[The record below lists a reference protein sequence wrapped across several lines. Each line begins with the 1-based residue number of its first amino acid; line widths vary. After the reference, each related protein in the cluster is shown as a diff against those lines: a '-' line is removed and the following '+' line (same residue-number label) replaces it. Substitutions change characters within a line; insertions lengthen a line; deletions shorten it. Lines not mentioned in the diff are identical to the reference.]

1 MKSFLLLPLLL
12 TGVLFSFSSCKKETI
27 VQEVVPNR
35 TITTTIPASA
45 WKKDDAKGTYYV
57 TISMPEIDDR
67 VYQTN
72 GVLVYF
78 SFDGKIYEAIP
89 DVLDGSTLEVT
100 HSIGSISIDIQGAD
114 GGLVNPPNQDIFV
127 KIVLVESDPA

>member
-12 TGVLFSFSSCKKETI
+12 MGVLFSSCKKETI

-45 WKKDDAKGTYYV
+45 WKLDAAKNTYYV
-57 TISMPEIDDR
+57 TIDMPEIDDR

-72 GVLVYF
+72 GILVYF
-78 SFDGKIYEAIP
+78 SFDGKIYESIP
-89 DVLDGSTLEVT
+89 DVLQGVTMEVT
-100 HSIGSISIDIQGAD
+100 HSVGSISIDTQAAD
-114 GGLVNPPNQDIFV
+114 GGLADPPGEDIFV
-127 KIVLVESDPA
+127 KIVLIESDPA

>member
-12 TGVLFSFSSCKKETI
+12 MGVLFSSCKKETI
-27 VQEVVPNR
+27 VQQVVVPNR

-45 WKKDDAKGTYYV
+45 WKVDNTKHTYYV
-57 TISMPEIDDR
+57 TINMPEIDDR

-89 DVLDGSTLEVT
+89 DVLDGTTLEVT
-100 HSIGSISIDIQGAD
+100 HSVGSISIDIQGAD
-114 GGLVNPPNQDIFV
+114 GSQVNPPNQDIFV

>member
-1 MKSFLLLPLLL
+1 M
-12 TGVLFSFSSCKKETI
+12 GVLLFSSCKKETI
-27 VQEVVPNR
+27 VQEVVVPNR
-35 TITTTIPASA
+35 TITTTIPANA
-45 WKKDDAKGTYYV
+45 WKKDDAKNTYYV

-100 HSIGSISIDIQGAD
+100 HSVGSISIDIQGAD
-114 GGLVNPPNQDIFV
+114 GSLVNPPTETIYV

>member
-12 TGVLFSFSSCKKETI
+12 TGVLFSSCKKETI
-27 VQEVVPNR
+27 VQQVVVPNR

-45 WKKDDAKGTYYV
+45 WKVDNTKNTYYV

-89 DVLDGSTLEVT
+89 DVLDGTTLEVT
-100 HSIGSISIDIQGAD
+100 HSVGSISIDIQGAD
-114 GGLVNPPNQDIFV
+114 GAQVNPPNQDIFV